1 MEICGLLQ
9 EGKGAGRM
17 EMAQFLCYYYKYRQK
32 QTEYLI
38 LKDSAGEYGEGTIPQ
53 DTVVDCSVFW
63 RIDRKGHL

>member
-1 MEICGLLQ
+1 
-9 EGKGAGRM
+9 M